1 MRILTSAVCDHAAR
15 TPDGKLDLHG
25 VFHDLYAPGFPARQD
40 RMTLV
45 LTLEWDRH
53 DEGRHTFRVDVRDPE
68 GRPTL
73 TVEGE
78 SEVTPAPPGRPP
90 PRTPLVMALED
101 VVFPVPGRYE
111 FEVRVKGN
119 VLPGPTL
126 FLVELESEEP
136 PGAGR
141 RAGRAPEV

>member
-1 MRILTSAVCDHAAR
+1 MRILTAAVCDHAAPG
-15 TPDGKLDLHG
+15 PDGKLDLHG

-45 LTLEWDRH
+45 LTLEWDRT
-53 DEGRHTFRVDVRDPE
+53 DEGRHVFRIDVRDPE

-78 SEVTPAPPGRPP
+78 STVTPARAGRPP
-90 PRTPLVMALED
+90 PRTPLVMPLED

-111 FEVRVKGN
+111 FEVRVKGH
-119 VLPGPTL
+119 VHPGPSL
-126 FLVELESEEP
+126 FLVEVEGEASADTGP
-136 PGAGR
+136 A
-141 RAGRAPEV
+141 